1 VLGHAYGQR
10 VTMRELS
17 TRMIEAVLD
26 GEGLQ
31 GVAELAA
38 AEAGGPV
45 AIVLPPR
52 GLAARAPGGG
62 ELNGLAEYAKA
73 RVADTKATAADP
85 IALERSIEAGGQ
97 VVGVVLLLEGQSE
110 DGDQP
115 VLVDREEVLRAAA
128 LAALAEVAVADA
140 REDAERKMRGG
151 LIEELRSHEVASAE
165 ATSKAA
171 RLGCDLARGA
181 IALVAEIESASP
193 SHATALVEAEYEGS
207 LAELADG
214 RLYAIL
220 PARGAITLVAE
231 IESASPS
238 HATALVEA
246 EYEGSLAELADGRLY
261 AILPARGG
269 DDAPEKTLQ
278 AAGRIAGRLRKHGM
292 AAVSS
297 FYPDPGE
304 LHRAIREAE
313 LVLDVITREPEIA
326 EALEEGIAASG
337 VYRLLFRALISDPGE
352 VRSFYRD
359 TVEPLVRYDNQ
370 YRSDLLGTLEEYLA
384 SDCNM
389 NATARAIFAHRHTVA
404 YRLERVKELTGLD
417 PQISEDRER
426 LGLGI
431 KAYRIL
437 APALPR

>member
-1 VLGHAYGQR
+1 
-10 VTMRELS
+10 M
-17 TRMIEAVLD
+17 
-26 GEGLQ
+26 
-31 GVAELAA
+31 
-38 AEAGGPV
+38 
-45 AIVLPPR
+45 
-52 GLAARAPGGG
+52 
-62 ELNGLAEYAKA
+62 
-73 RVADTKATAADP
+73 
-85 IALERSIEAGGQ
+85 ERSIEAGGQ
-97 VVGVVLLLEGQSE
+97 IVGVVLLIDQGSR
-110 DGDQP
+110 GAGQP
-115 VLVDREEVLRAAA
+115 VLVDREEVLRAAS

-140 REDAERKMRGG
+140 REEAERRLRGG
-151 LIEELRSHEVASAE
+151 LIEELREREVESAA

-181 IALVAEIESASP
+181 IALVAEIDSASP

-220 PARGAITLVAE
+220 PG
-231 IESASPS
+231 
-238 HATALVEA
+238 
-246 EYEGSLAELADGRLY
+246 
-261 AILPARGG
+261 RGG
-269 DDAPEKTLQ
+269 DDAPERTLRG
-278 AAGRIAGRLRKHGM
+278 AGQIANRLRRHGM

-304 LHRAIREAE
+304 LHRAIKEAE
-313 LVLDVITREPEIA
+313 LVLEVVAREPEVA
-326 EALEEGIAASG
+326 AALEEGIAASG
-337 VYRLLFRALISDPGE
+337 VYRLLFRALISDPDE

-370 YRSDLLGTLEEYLA
+370 YRSELLGTLEEYLTG
-384 SDCNM
+384 DCNM

>member
-1 VLGHAYGQR
+1 M
-10 VTMRELS
+10 TMRELS

-38 AEAGGPV
+38 AEARGPV

-73 RVADTKATAADP
+73 RLADTRATAPDP
-85 IALERSIEAGGQ
+85 IAMERSIEAGGQ
-97 VVGVVLLLEGQSE
+97 IVGVVLLIDLGSA
-110 DGDQP
+110 GAGQP

-140 REDAERKMRGG
+140 REEAERKLRGG
-151 LIEELRSHEVASAE
+151 LIEELREREVETAV

-181 IALVAEIESASP
+181 IALVAKVSSASP

-207 LAELADG
+207 LAELMDG

-220 PARGAITLVAE
+220 PARGA
-231 IESASPS
+231 
-238 HATALVEA
+238 
-246 EYEGSLAELADGRLY
+246 
-261 AILPARGG
+261 
-269 DDAPEKTLQ
+269 DDAPERTLQ
-278 AAGRIAGRLRKHGM
+278 AAGKIASRLRKHGM

-297 FYPDPGE
+297 FYSDPGE
-304 LHRAIREAE
+304 LHRAIKEAE
-313 LVLDVITREPEIA
+313 LVLDVVAREPEIA
-326 EALEEGIAASG
+326 ETLEEGIAASG

-352 VRSFYRD
+352 IRSFYRD

-384 SDCNM
+384 RDCNM
-389 NATARAIFAHRHTVA
+389 NATARVIFAHRHTVA

>member
-1 VLGHAYGQR
+1 
-10 VTMRELS
+10 MRELS

-38 AEAGGPV
+38 AEAGGLV
-45 AIVLPPR
+45 AILLPPR

-73 RVADTKATAADP
+73 RVADTRATAPDP
-85 IALERSIEAGGQ
+85 IAMERSIEAGGRI
-97 VVGVVLLLEGQSE
+97 VGVVLLLDQGSG
-110 DGDQP
+110 DGGQP

-140 REDAERKMRGG
+140 REEAERKLRGG
-151 LIEELRSHEVASAE
+151 LIEELREREVETAV
-165 ATSKAA
+165 ATSKAV

-181 IALVAEIESASP
+181 IALVAKISSASP
-193 SHATALVEAEYEGS
+193 SHATALVEAEYESS
-207 LAELADG
+207 LAEL
-214 RLYAIL
+214 
-220 PARGAITLVAE
+220 V
-231 IESASPS
+231 
-238 HATALVEA
+238 
-246 EYEGSLAELADGRLY
+246 DGRLY

-269 DDAPEKTLQ
+269 DDAPERTLQ
-278 AAGRIAGRLRKHGM
+278 AAGRIANRLRKHGM

-304 LHRAIREAE
+304 LHRAIKEAE
-313 LVLDVITREPEIA
+313 LVLDVVTREPEIA

-337 VYRLLFRALISDPGE
+337 VYRLLFRALISYPDE

-417 PQISEDRER
+417 PQVSEDRER

>member
-1 VLGHAYGQR
+1 M
-10 VTMRELS
+10 TMRELS

-31 GVAELAA
+31 GVADLAA
-38 AEAGGPV
+38 AEA

-52 GLAARAPGGG
+52 GLAARAPDGG

-73 RVADTKATAADP
+73 RVAETAASAPDP
-85 IALERSIEAGGQ
+85 IVLERSIEAGGQ
-97 VVGVVLLLEGQSE
+97 IVGVVLLLDEASG
-110 DGDQP
+110 DGDEP
-115 VLVDREEVLRAAA
+115 VPIDRDEVLRAAA
-128 LAALAEVAVADA
+128 LAALAAVAVTDA
-140 REDAERKMRGG
+140 REEAERKMRGG
-151 LIEELRSHEVASAE
+151 LIEELRSHQVNTAQ

-193 SHATALVEAEYEGS
+193 SHATALVEGEYDGS
-207 LAELADG
+207 LAELA
-214 RLYAIL
+214 
-220 PARGAITLVAE
+220 E
-231 IESASPS
+231 
-238 HATALVEA
+238 
-246 EYEGSLAELADGRLY
+246 GRLY

-269 DDAPEKTLQ
+269 DDAPETTLR
-278 AAGRIAGRLRKHGM
+278 AAGRIANRLRKHGM

-313 LVLDVITREPEIA
+313 VVLDVISREPEIA

-337 VYRLLFRALISDPGE
+337 VYRLLFRALISDPEE

-359 TVEPLVRYDNQ
+359 TVEPLVRYDDQ

-404 YRLERVKELTGLD
+404 YRLERVKELTELD

>member
-1 VLGHAYGQR
+1 
-10 VTMRELS
+10 MRELS

-73 RVADTKATAADP
+73 RIAETEASAPHP

-97 VVGVVLLLEGQSE
+97 VVGVVLLLESDSE
-110 DGDQP
+110 NGDVP
-115 VLVDREEVLRAAA
+115 VLVDCDEVLRAAS

-140 REDAERKMRGG
+140 RDDAERKLRGG
-151 LIEELRSHEVASAE
+151 LIEELRAREIETAE

-193 SHATALVEAEYEGS
+193 SHATALLEAEYEGS
-207 LAELADG
+207 LAELA
-214 RLYAIL
+214 
-220 PARGAITLVAE
+220 E
-231 IESASPS
+231 
-238 HATALVEA
+238 
-246 EYEGSLAELADGRLY
+246 GRLY

-278 AAGRIAGRLRKHGM
+278 GAGRIAGRLRRHGM

-304 LHRAIREAE
+304 LHRAIKEAE
-313 LVLDVITREPEIA
+313 LVLDVIAREPAIA
-326 EALEEGIAASG
+326 EALDEGIAASG
-337 VYRLLFRALISDPGE
+337 VYRLLFRALISDPEE

-404 YRLERVKELTGLD
+404 YRLERVKELSGLD

>member
-1 VLGHAYGQR
+1 M
-10 VTMRELS
+10 TIRELS

-26 GEGLQ
+26 GDGLR

-38 AEAGGPV
+38 AEAGGRV
-45 AIVLPPR
+45 AIVLPPC
-52 GLAARAPGGG
+52 GLAAQAPGGG

-73 RVADTKATAADP
+73 RVAETDP
-85 IALERSIEAGGQ
+85 AMPEQVSLERSIEAGGRI
-97 VVGVVLLLEGQSE
+97 VGVVLLLEPE
-110 DGDQP
+110 EADGEE
-115 VLVDREEVLRAAA
+115 VLVDRDEVLRAAG

-151 LIEELRSHEVASAE
+151 LIEELRSREIHTAE
-165 ATSKAA
+165 TTSKAA

-207 LAELADG
+207 LAEL
-214 RLYAIL
+214 
-220 PARGAITLVAE
+220 
-231 IESASPS
+231 S
-238 HATALVEA
+238 
-246 EYEGSLAELADGRLY
+246 DGRLY

-278 AAGRIAGRLRKHGM
+278 GAGRIASRLRKLGM

-337 VYRLLFRALISDPGE
+337 VYRLLFRALISDPDE

-359 TVEPLVRYDNQ
+359 TVEPLVRYDDQ

-404 YRLERVKELTGLD
+404 SRLERVKELSGLD

>member
-1 VLGHAYGQR
+1 
-10 VTMRELS
+10 MRELS

-26 GEGLQ
+26 GEGLH

-38 AEAGGPV
+38 AEAGGSV

-73 RVADTKATAADP
+73 RVADTTATAPGP

-97 VVGVVLLLEGQSE
+97 MVGVVLLLDEPSADDDE
-110 DGDQP
+110 P
-115 VLVDREEVLRAAA
+115 VLIDREEVLRAAA

-140 REDAERKMRGG
+140 REDAERRMRGG
-151 LIEELRSHEVASAE
+151 LIEELRAHGVSTAE

-171 RLGCDLARGA
+171 RLGCDLGRGA

-193 SHATALVEAEYEGS
+193 SHASALVEAEYEGS

-220 PARGAITLVAE
+220 PARGA
-231 IESASPS
+231 
-238 HATALVEA
+238 
-246 EYEGSLAELADGRLY
+246 
-261 AILPARGG
+261 
-269 DDAPEKTLQ
+269 DDAPETTLRS
-278 AAGRIAGRLRKHGM
+278 AGRIANRLRKHGL

-304 LHRAIREAE
+304 LHRAIKEAE
-313 LVLDVITREPEIA
+313 LVLDVITRQPEIA

-337 VYRLLFRALISDPGE
+337 VYRLLFRALISDADE

-359 TVEPLVRYDNQ
+359 TVEPLVRYDDQ

-389 NATARAIFAHRHTVA
+389 NATARAIFAHRHTIA

>member
-1 VLGHAYGQR
+1 M
-10 VTMRELS
+10 TMRELS

-52 GLAARAPGGG
+52 GLAARAPDGG

-73 RVADTKATAADP
+73 RVAETAASAPDP
-85 IALERSIEAGGQ
+85 IVLERSIEAGGQ
-97 VVGVVLLLEGQSE
+97 IVGVVLLLDEASG
-110 DGDQP
+110 DGDEP
-115 VLVDREEVLRAAA
+115 VLIDRDEVLRAAA
-128 LAALAEVAVADA
+128 LAALAAVAVTDA
-140 REDAERKMRGG
+140 REEAERKMRGG
-151 LIEELRSHEVASAE
+151 LIEELRSHEVNTAE

-193 SHATALVEAEYEGS
+193 SHATALVEGEYDGS

-220 PARGAITLVAE
+220 PG
-231 IESASPS
+231 
-238 HATALVEA
+238 
-246 EYEGSLAELADGRLY
+246 
-261 AILPARGG
+261 RGG
-269 DDAPEKTLQ
+269 DDAPETTLR
-278 AAGRIAGRLRKHGM
+278 AAGRIANRLRKHGM

-304 LHRAIREAE
+304 LHRAIKEAE

-326 EALEEGIAASG
+326 EALDQGIAASG
-337 VYRLLFRALISDPGE
+337 VYRLLFRALISDPAE
-352 VRSFYRD
+352 VRSFYGD
-359 TVEPLVRYDNQ
+359 TVEPLVRYDDQ
-370 YRSDLLGTLEEYLA
+370 YHSDLLGTVEEYLT

>member
-1 VLGHAYGQR
+1 MP
-10 VTMRELS
+10 MRELS

-52 GLAARAPGGG
+52 GLAARAPGDG
-62 ELNGLAEYAKA
+62 EMNGLAEYAKA
-73 RVADTKATAADP
+73 RVADAEAGVPAS
-85 IALERSIEAGGQ
+85 IALERAIEAGGQ
-97 VVGVVLLLEGQSE
+97 IVGLVMLLEGE
-110 DGDQP
+110 LDDGQP
-115 VLVDREEVLRAAA
+115 SVLVDREEVLRAAA

-140 REDAERKMRGG
+140 REEAERKMRGG
-151 LIEELRSHEVASAE
+151 LIEELRGREIESAE
-165 ATSKAA
+165 ATNKAA

-181 IALVAEIESASP
+181 IALVAAINSTSP
-193 SHATALVEAEYEGS
+193 SHATAL
-207 LAELADG
+207 L
-214 RLYAIL
+214 
-220 PARGAITLVAE
+220 
-231 IESASPS
+231 
-238 HATALVEA
+238 EA

-269 DDAPEKTLQ
+269 DDAPERTLQ
-278 AAGRIAGRLRKHGM
+278 AAGRIASRLRRHGM

-297 FYPDPGE
+297 FYPNPGE
-304 LHRAIREAE
+304 LHRAIKEAE
-313 LVLDVITREPEIA
+313 LVLDVVTREPEIA
-326 EALEEGIAASG
+326 DALEQGIAASG
-337 VYRLLFRALISDPGE
+337 VYRLLFRALISDPDE
-352 VRSFYRD
+352 VRNFYRD
-359 TVEPLVRYDNQ
+359 TVEPLVRYDDQ

-389 NATARAIFAHRHTVA
+389 NATARSIFAHRHTVA

>member
-1 VLGHAYGQR
+1 M
-10 VTMRELS
+10 TMRELS
-17 TRMIEAVLD
+17 TQMIEAVLD

-38 AEAGGPV
+38 VEAGGPV

-73 RVADTKATAADP
+73 RVADTRATAPDP
-85 IALERSIEAGGQ
+85 IAMERSIVAGGQ
-97 VVGVVLLLEGQSE
+97 IVGVVLLLDLGSG
-110 DGDQP
+110 DGGQP

-140 REDAERKMRGG
+140 REEAERKLRGG
-151 LIEELRSHEVASAE
+151 LIEELREREVESAG
-165 ATSKAA
+165 ATSKAV

-181 IALVAEIESASP
+181 IALVAEISSASP

-207 LAELADG
+207 LAEL
-214 RLYAIL
+214 
-220 PARGAITLVAE
+220 VN
-231 IESASPS
+231 
-238 HATALVEA
+238 
-246 EYEGSLAELADGRLY
+246 GRLY

-269 DDAPEKTLQ
+269 DDAPERTLQ
-278 AAGRIAGRLRKHGM
+278 AAGRIANRLRKHGV

-304 LHRAIREAE
+304 LHRAIKEAE
-313 LVLDVITREPEIA
+313 LVLDVVTREPEIA
-326 EALEEGIAASG
+326 EALDQGIAASG
-337 VYRLLFRALISDPGE
+337 VYRLLFRALISDPDE

-389 NATARAIFAHRHTVA
+389 NATARAIYAHRHTVA

-431 KAYRIL
+431 KAYRTL

>member
-1 VLGHAYGQR
+1 
-10 VTMRELS
+10 MRELS

-26 GEGLQ
+26 GDGLQ

-52 GLAARAPGGG
+52 GLVARAPGGG
-62 ELNGLAEYAKA
+62 ELNGLAEYAKVRLA
-73 RVADTKATAADP
+73 ETDAAAPDS
-85 IALERSIEAGGQ
+85 IALERSIEAGGHL
-97 VVGVVLLLEGQSE
+97 VGVVLLLEGETE
-110 DGDQP
+110 DGDAP

-128 LAALAEVAVADA
+128 LGALAEVAVADA
-140 REDAERKMRGG
+140 REEAERKMRGG
-151 LIEELRSHEVASAE
+151 LIEELRSREIDADE
-165 ATSKAA
+165 ATGKAG

-181 IALVAEIESASP
+181 IALVAAIESASP

-207 LAELADG
+207 LAELVDG
-214 RLYAIL
+214 RLYAVL
-220 PARGAITLVAE
+220 PG
-231 IESASPS
+231 
-238 HATALVEA
+238 
-246 EYEGSLAELADGRLY
+246 
-261 AILPARGG
+261 RGG
-269 DDAPEKTLQ
+269 DDAPERTLQ
-278 AAGRIAGRLRKHGM
+278 AAGRIAARLRKHGR

-304 LHRAIREAE
+304 LHRAIKEAE
-313 LVLDVITREPEIA
+313 LVLDVITRAPEIA
-326 EALEEGIAASG
+326 EALDEGIAASG
-337 VYRLLFRALISDPGE
+337 VYRLLFRALISDPDE
-352 VRSFYRD
+352 VRSFYQD

-389 NATARAIFAHRHTVA
+389 NATARVIFAHRHTVA
-404 YRLERVKELTGLD
+404 YRLDRVKELTGLD

>member
-1 VLGHAYGQR
+1 
-10 VTMRELS
+10 MRELS

-73 RVADTKATAADP
+73 RIAETEASAPHP

-97 VVGVVLLLEGQSE
+97 VVGVVLLLESDSE
-110 DGDQP
+110 NGEVP
-115 VLVDREEVLRAAA
+115 VLVDCDEVLRAAS

-140 REDAERKMRGG
+140 RDDAERKLRGG
-151 LIEELRSHEVASAE
+151 LIEELRSREIETAE

-193 SHATALVEAEYEGS
+193 SHATALLEAEYEGS
-207 LAELADG
+207 LAELA
-214 RLYAIL
+214 
-220 PARGAITLVAE
+220 E
-231 IESASPS
+231 
-238 HATALVEA
+238 
-246 EYEGSLAELADGRLY
+246 GRLY

-278 AAGRIAGRLRKHGM
+278 AAGRIAGRLRRHGM

-304 LHRAIREAE
+304 LHRAIKEAE
-313 LVLDVITREPEIA
+313 LVLDVIAREPEIA
-326 EALEEGIAASG
+326 EALDEGIAASG
-337 VYRLLFRALISDPGE
+337 VYRLLFRALISDPEE

-404 YRLERVKELTGLD
+404 YRLERVKELSGLD

>member
-1 VLGHAYGQR
+1 M
-10 VTMRELS
+10 TMRELS

-52 GLAARAPGGG
+52 GLAARAPSG

-73 RVADTKATAADP
+73 RVANAKATAPDP
-85 IALERSIEAGGQ
+85 ISLERSIEAGGQ
-97 VVGVVLLLEGQSE
+97 TVGVVLLLEEPSE
-110 DGDQP
+110 NTDEVA

-140 REDAERKMRGG
+140 REEAERKMRGG
-151 LIEELRSHEVASAE
+151 LIEELRTREVDTPE

-181 IALVAEIESASP
+181 IALVAQIESASP

-214 RLYAIL
+214 RLYA
-220 PARGAITLVAE
+220 V
-231 IESASPS
+231 
-238 HATALVEA
+238 
-246 EYEGSLAELADGRLY
+246 
-261 AILPARGG
+261 LPARGG

-278 AAGRIAGRLRKHGM
+278 AAGRIANRLRKHGM

-304 LHRAIREAE
+304 LHRAIKEAE

-326 EALEEGIAASG
+326 EALDEGIAASG
-337 VYRLLFRALISDPGE
+337 VYRLLFRALISDPDE

-359 TVEPLVRYDNQ
+359 TVEPLVRYDTQ

>member
-1 VLGHAYGQR
+1 M
-10 VTMRELS
+10 TMRELS

-73 RVADTKATAADP
+73 RVAETQATAPDP
-85 IALERSIEAGGQ
+85 MALERSIEAGGQ
-97 VVGVVLLLEGQSE
+97 RVGIVLLLDEGVA
-110 DGDQP
+110 DGEPP
-115 VLVDREEVLRAAA
+115 VKVDRDEVLRAAA
-128 LAALAEVAVADA
+128 LAALAAVAVADA
-140 REDAERKMRGG
+140 REEAERKLRGG
-151 LIEELRSHEVASAE
+151 LLEELRSREIDTAEVTA
-165 ATSKAA
+165 KAA
-171 RLGCDLARGA
+171 RLGCDLGRGA
-181 IALVAEIESASP
+181 IALVAEIESASR
-193 SHATALVEAEYEGS
+193 SHATALVEAEYDGS
-207 LAELADG
+207 LAELSDG

-220 PARGAITLVAE
+220 PARGADE
-231 IESASPS
+231 
-238 HATALVEA
+238 
-246 EYEGSLAELADGRLY
+246 
-261 AILPARGG
+261 
-269 DDAPEKTLQ
+269 APERTLR
-278 AAGRIAGRLRKHGM
+278 AAGRIANRLRKHGP

-304 LHRAIREAE
+304 LGRAIKEAE
-313 LVLDVITREPEIA
+313 LVLDVITREPQIA
-326 EALEEGIAASG
+326 EALEEEIAASG
-337 VYRLLFRALISDPGE
+337 VYRLLFRALISDPEE
-352 VRSFYRD
+352 VRTFYRD
-359 TVEPLVRYDNQ
+359 TVEPLVRYDTQ

-404 YRLERVKELTGLD
+404 YRLDRVKELTGLD

>member
-1 VLGHAYGQR
+1 
-10 VTMRELS
+10 MRDLS

-26 GEGLQ
+26 GEGLR

-45 AIVLPPR
+45 AIVLSAR
-52 GLAARAPGGG
+52 GLAARAPG
-62 ELNGLAEYAKA
+62 EADLNGLAEYTRA
-73 RVADTKATAADP
+73 RVADANPAPPQP
-85 IALERSIEAGGQ
+85 IAHEISIEAGGEP
-97 VVGVVLLLEGQSE
+97 VGLVLLLAQENESE
-110 DGDQP
+110 EAA
-115 VLVDREEVLRAAA
+115 LVDRDGVLRAAA
-128 LAALAEVAVADA
+128 LATLAEVAVADA
-140 REDAERKMRGG
+140 REEAERRLRGG
-151 LIEELRSHEVASAE
+151 LIEELRTREVETAE

-171 RLGCDLARGA
+171 GLGCDLGRGA
-181 IALVAEIESASP
+181 IALVAEITSSSP
-193 SHATALVEAEYEGS
+193 SHATALVEGEYEGS
-207 LAELADG
+207 LAEF
-214 RLYAIL
+214 
-220 PARGAITLVAE
+220 
-231 IESASPS
+231 S
-238 HATALVEA
+238 
-246 EYEGSLAELADGRLY
+246 DGRLY

-269 DDAPEKTLQ
+269 DDAPERTLE
-278 AAGRIAGRLRKHGM
+278 AAGRIAARLRRHGV

-313 LVLDVITREPEIA
+313 LVLDVVRREPRIA
-326 EALEEGIAASG
+326 EVLEEGIAASG
-337 VYRLLFRALISDPGE
+337 VYRLLFRALISDPEE
-352 VRSFYRD
+352 VRTFYRD
-359 TVEPLVRYDNQ
+359 TVEPLVRYDIQ

-389 NATARAIFAHRHTVA
+389 NATARAIYAHRHTVA
-404 YRLERVKELTGLD
+404 YRLDRIRELTSLD

>member
-1 VLGHAYGQR
+1 
-10 VTMRELS
+10 MRDLS

-26 GEGLQ
+26 GEGLR

-45 AIVLPPR
+45 AIVLSAR
-52 GLAARAPGGG
+52 GLAARAPG
-62 ELNGLAEYAKA
+62 EADLNGLAEYTRA
-73 RVADTKATAADP
+73 RVADANPAPPQP
-85 IALERSIEAGGQ
+85 IAHEISIEAGGEP
-97 VVGVVLLLEGQSE
+97 VGLVLLLAQENQSE
-110 DGDQP
+110 EAA
-115 VLVDREEVLRAAA
+115 LVDRDGVLRAAA
-128 LAALAEVAVADA
+128 LATLAEVAVADA
-140 REDAERKMRGG
+140 REEAERRLRGG
-151 LIEELRSHEVASAE
+151 LIEELRTREVETAE

-171 RLGCDLARGA
+171 RLGCDLGRGA
-181 IALVAEIESASP
+181 IALVAEITSSSP
-193 SHATALVEAEYEGS
+193 SHATALVEGEYEGS
-207 LAELADG
+207 LAEFS
-214 RLYAIL
+214 
-220 PARGAITLVAE
+220 E
-231 IESASPS
+231 
-238 HATALVEA
+238 
-246 EYEGSLAELADGRLY
+246 GRLY

-269 DDAPEKTLQ
+269 DDAPERTLE
-278 AAGRIAGRLRKHGM
+278 AAGRIAARLRRHGV

-313 LVLDVITREPEIA
+313 LVLDVVRREPRIA

-337 VYRLLFRALISDPGE
+337 VYRLLFRALISDREE
-352 VRSFYRD
+352 VRTFYRD
-359 TVEPLVRYDNQ
+359 TVEPLVRYDIQ

-389 NATARAIFAHRHTVA
+389 NATARAIYAHRHTVA
-404 YRLERVKELTGLD
+404 YRLDRIRELTSLD

>member
-1 VLGHAYGQR
+1 M
-10 VTMRELS
+10 TMRELS

-73 RVADTKATAADP
+73 RVAETDAPAPDL
-85 IALERSIEAGGQ
+85 IELERSIEAGGRI
-97 VVGVVLLLEGQSE
+97 VGVVLLLESE
-110 DGDQP
+110 SADGEA
-115 VLVDREEVLRAAA
+115 VLVDRDEVLRAAA

-140 REDAERKMRGG
+140 REEAEQKMRGG
-151 LIEELRSHEVASAE
+151 LIEELRSREIDTAE
-165 ATSKAA
+165 TTSKAA

-181 IALVAEIESASP
+181 IALVAQIESASP
-193 SHATALVEAEYEGS
+193 SHATALVA
-207 LAELADG
+207 
-214 RLYAIL
+214 
-220 PARGAITLVAE
+220 
-231 IESASPS
+231 
-238 HATALVEA
+238 A

-278 AAGRIAGRLRKHGM
+278 GAGRIANRLRKLGM

-304 LHRAIREAE
+304 LHRAIKEAE

-337 VYRLLFRALISDPGE
+337 VYRLLFRALISDPDE

-359 TVEPLVRYDNQ
+359 TVEPLVRYDDQ

>member
-1 VLGHAYGQR
+1 M
-10 VTMRELS
+10 TMRELS

-31 GVAELAA
+31 GVADLAA

-52 GLAARAPGGG
+52 GLAARAGGG

-73 RVADTKATAADP
+73 RVAETEPVTP
-85 IALERSIEAGGQ
+85 HPVALERSIEAGGRI
-97 VVGVVLLLEGQSE
+97 VGVVLLLESG
-110 DGDQP
+110 DGDGDGA

-140 REDAERKMRGG
+140 RDEAERKMRGG
-151 LIEELRSHEVASAE
+151 LIEELRSREIDTAE
-165 ATSKAA
+165 TTSKAA
-171 RLGCDLARGA
+171 RLGCDLGRGA
-181 IALVAEIESASP
+181 IALVAEIQ
-193 SHATALVEAEYEGS
+193 
-207 LAELADG
+207 
-214 RLYAIL
+214 
-220 PARGAITLVAE
+220 
-231 IESASPS
+231 SASPS

-278 AAGRIAGRLRKHGM
+278 GAGRIANRLRKLGV

-304 LHRAIREAE
+304 LHRAIKEAE
-313 LVLDVITREPEIA
+313 LVLDVVTREPEIA

-337 VYRLLFRALISDPGE
+337 VYRLLFRALISDPDE

-359 TVEPLVRYDNQ
+359 TVEPLVRYDDQ

-404 YRLERVKELTGLD
+404 YRLDRVKELTGLD

>member
-1 VLGHAYGQR
+1 
-10 VTMRELS
+10 MRELS

-38 AEAGGPV
+38 AEAGCPV

-52 GLAARAPGGG
+52 GLAARAPDGG

-73 RVADTKATAADP
+73 RVAETAASAPDP
-85 IALERSIEAGGQ
+85 IVLERSIEAGGQ
-97 VVGVVLLLEGQSE
+97 IVGVVLLLDEAAG
-110 DGDQP
+110 DGDEP
-115 VLVDREEVLRAAA
+115 VLIDRDEVLRAAA
-128 LAALAEVAVADA
+128 LAALAAVAVTDA
-140 REDAERKMRGG
+140 REEAERKMRGG
-151 LIEELRSHEVASAE
+151 LIEELRSHEVSTAE

-171 RLGCDLARGA
+171 RVGCDLARGA

-193 SHATALVEAEYEGS
+193 SHATALVEGEY
-207 LAELADG
+207 D
-214 RLYAIL
+214 
-220 PARGAITLVAE
+220 
-231 IESASPS
+231 
-238 HATALVEA
+238 
-246 EYEGSLAELADGRLY
+246 GSLAELADGRLY

-269 DDAPEKTLQ
+269 DDAPETTLR
-278 AAGRIAGRLRKHGM
+278 AAGRIANRLRRHGM

-304 LHRAIREAE
+304 LHRAIKEAE

-352 VRSFYRD
+352 VRSFYGD
-359 TVEPLVRYDNQ
+359 TVEPLVRYDDQ
-370 YRSDLLGTLEEYLA
+370 YHSDLLGTVEEYLA

>member
-1 VLGHAYGQR
+1 
-10 VTMRELS
+10 MRELS

-31 GVAELAA
+31 GVADLAA

-52 GLAARAPGGG
+52 GLAARAPDGE

-73 RVADTKATAADP
+73 RVAETAASAPDP
-85 IALERSIEAGGQ
+85 IVLERSIEAGGQ
-97 VVGVVLLLEGQSE
+97 IVGVVLLLDAASG
-110 DGDQP
+110 DGDEP
-115 VLVDREEVLRAAA
+115 VLIDRDEVLRAAA
-128 LAALAEVAVADA
+128 LAALAAVAVTDA
-140 REDAERKMRGG
+140 REEAERKMRGG
-151 LIEELRSHEVASAE
+151 LIEELRSHEVNTAE

-181 IALVAEIESASP
+181 IALVAQIESASP
-193 SHATALVEAEYEGS
+193 SHATALIEGEY
-207 LAELADG
+207 D
-214 RLYAIL
+214 
-220 PARGAITLVAE
+220 
-231 IESASPS
+231 
-238 HATALVEA
+238 
-246 EYEGSLAELADGRLY
+246 GSLAELADGRLY

-269 DDAPEKTLQ
+269 DDAPETTLR
-278 AAGRIAGRLRKHGM
+278 AAGRIANRLRNHGM

-359 TVEPLVRYDNQ
+359 TVEPLVRYDDQ

>member
-1 VLGHAYGQR
+1 MTV
-10 VTMRELS
+10 RELS

-26 GEGLQ
+26 GDGLQ

-38 AEAGGPV
+38 AEAGAPV
-45 AIVLPPR
+45 AIMLPPR

-73 RVADTKATAADP
+73 RVAETKASSPHP
-85 IALERSIEAGGQ
+85 IALERDIEAGGQ
-97 VVGVVLLLEGQSE
+97 IVGVVLLLENDPA
-110 DGDQP
+110 DGP
-115 VLVDREEVLRAAA
+115 EPPLLVDREEVLRAAA

-140 REDAERKMRGG
+140 REEAERKMRGG
-151 LIEELRSHEVASAE
+151 LIEELRSHEVSTSE
-165 ATSKAA
+165 ATAKAA

-193 SHATALVEAEYEGS
+193 SHATALVEVEYEGS
-207 LAELADG
+207 LAELAEG
-214 RLYAIL
+214 RLYA
-220 PARGAITLVAE
+220 V
-231 IESASPS
+231 
-238 HATALVEA
+238 
-246 EYEGSLAELADGRLY
+246 
-261 AILPARGG
+261 LPARGG
-269 DDAPEKTLQ
+269 DDAPETTLQ
-278 AAGRIAGRLRKHGM
+278 AASRIANRLRRHGA

-304 LHRAIREAE
+304 LHRAIKEAE

-326 EALEEGIAASG
+326 DALEEGIAASG
-337 VYRLLFRALISDPGE
+337 VYRLLFRALISDPEE

-359 TVEPLVRYDNQ
+359 TVEPLVRYDTQ
-370 YRSDLLGTLEEYLA
+370 YRSDLLGTLEEYLT

-404 YRLERVKELTGLD
+404 YRLDRIKELTGLD
-417 PQISEDRER
+417 PQLSEDRER